1 MSRQVRM
8 SENVVLQPLGPLMT
22 CMEHME
28 PGCDSAVPTIDR
40 EDLSPGLVGLKTA
53 AFPTQ

>member
-1 MSRQVRM
+1 M